1 MIGPQAGDGS
11 DQEAA
16 VESWNVRSMEL
27 EPHHPVVLRSGEEAR
42 SIALNLPAG
51 EELQEHRT
59 HEAAYLVVVE
69 GDVELSQD
77 GQVTAAP
84 PGFVAYFEANETRH
98 VRAGSDARILL
109 ILGPWPGE
117 GHPSRRS

>member
-1 MIGPQAGDGS
+1 M
-11 DQEAA
+11 
-16 VESWNVRSMEL
+16 ESWNVGSMEL
-27 EPHHPVVLRSGEEAR
+27 EPHHPVVLRSGAEAR
-42 SIALNLPAG
+42 SIAINLPAG

-59 HEAAYLVVVE
+59 YEAAYLVVVDGE
-69 GDVELSQD
+69 VRLYQD

-84 PGFVAYFEANETRH
+84 AGFVAYFEPNETRE